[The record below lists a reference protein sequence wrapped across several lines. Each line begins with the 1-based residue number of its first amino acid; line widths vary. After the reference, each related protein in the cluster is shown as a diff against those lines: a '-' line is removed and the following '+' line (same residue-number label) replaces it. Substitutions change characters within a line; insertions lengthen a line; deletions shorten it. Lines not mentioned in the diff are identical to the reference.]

1 MAVATKKMISKV
13 GDAKHSVPQNIT
25 KEKLKKH
32 LPKGSSH
39 EVTDRVMELIH
50 NAEED
55 TGLDQDHLSE
65 QFLTHTSIMK
75 QMKVSLEEYV
85 NGVKYVTLVGNLSN
99 AKSWEIVFPDRLAKV
114 EAKIALNKEKEAR
127 GEKFVQVN
135 LASHVS
141 NYNSSPLIVELRARV
156 AVAFDVANAPLRQ
169 WALMKNM
176 ELAKGIAAPTP
187 DGDMM
192 VVTPTVQQAAAAT
205 MLTELRPVADNKM
218 TLNLG
223 MSDDARAATNRMTD
237 QIANV
242 AKLIQGQIASGK
254 SVESVQALNLT
265 HGGIDDEEIE
275 EAELA

>member
-55 TGLDQDHLSE
+55 TGLCQNHLSE

-187 DGDMM
+187 DGEMM

-205 MLTELRPVADNKM
+205 MLTELRPVTDNK
-218 TLNLG
+218 LELKIG
-223 MSDDARAATNRMTD
+223 VSDEALAAQNNMADQLRAMAEVQREQLLAGRDIGTV
-237 QIANV
+237 Q
-242 AKLIQGQIASGK
+242 KL
-254 SVESVQALNLT
+254 ALVSSAEDV
-265 HGGIDDEEIE
+265 IDV
-275 EAELA
+275 